1 MSDYVI
7 LIVQALNILAKVTM
21 TALVC
26 FAIYAFILIPVF
38 RSRLLLRTL
47 VL

>member
-1 MSDYVI
+1 MSDFVI
-7 LIVQALNILAKVTM
+7 LMVQTLNILARVSM
-21 TALVC
+21 IALIC

>member
-1 MSDYVI
+1 MSDFEIIMVHI
-7 LIVQALNILAKVTM
+7 LNILAKVSM
-21 TALVC
+21 TALVY